1 MVLKKIAHSLIR
13 WTDDDGIRREA
24 FSGDEVDLP
33 QRVVDKYDKHGAFL
47 SDDVDADVE
56 ALDVP
61 APLIDAIVERLEL
74 DADADEDTILAAL
87 DAALAANSSAVVEPE
102 PVSDTQP
109 VATTVEPA
117 PAPKSDDVKPKPT
130 DLVKVWEDYAVS
142 KGFDRK
148 EAEAMSKTDLI
159 KALS

>member
-1 MVLKKIAHSLIR
+1 MVLKKIAHSMIR
-13 WTDDDGIRREA
+13 WTDDNGVRREA
-24 FSGDEVDLP
+24 FAGDEVDLP
-33 QRVVDKYDKHGAFL
+33 QSVVDKYDRHGAFV
-47 SDDVDADVE
+47 SDDVLEESV
-56 ALDVP
+56 DVP
-61 APLIDAIVERLEL
+61 LPLIEAIVERLEL
-74 DADADEDTILAAL
+74 DVDADDDTILAAL
-87 DAALAANSSAVVEPE
+87 DAALTVNVPTPEPVVPE
-102 PVSDTQP
+102 PVSETQP